1 MTSRSNVQRLL
12 ALSAILIA
20 TACGSG
26 MLDVGF
32 PTGVTGGGGASA
44 STPANYLGVMADSI
58 KRGHLSVTVVSSSSV
73 TGVLT
78 FIGGPTIPLTGSV
91 DSATSQMSLTGA
103 TYILTGF
110 TNLGTVQGTYT
121 GPTGNGFFAAAA
133 DSLTGMSHTSY
144 CGLYTSTNGNG
155 WFSMVALSDG
165 ETGGFVVQTLGT
177 GAASTAFTGN
187 IVNSATFTGVT
198 NLGVSITGSLSTDL
212 QTITG
217 SYAPSIGTTTGT
229 GTFSATTGG
238 C

>member
-1 MTSRSNVQRLL
+1 
-12 ALSAILIA
+12 
-20 TACGSG
+20 
-26 MLDVGF
+26 
-32 PTGVTGGGGASA
+32 
-44 STPANYLGVMADSI
+44 
-58 KRGHLSVTVVSSSSV
+58 
-73 TGVLT
+73 
-78 FIGGPTIPLTGSV
+78 
-91 DSATSQMSLTGA
+91 MSLTGA